1 MSTRFSVMLPTLVEP
16 GGRRPYRAMFE
27 FAELLDELGYHMAT
41 VAHHSFTPGEAD
53 PSAPFVVLGAIAS
66 RTERLRLGTGIYLAA
81 LHHPAT
87 VAEQAATLDQVSGGR
102 AVLGV
107 AVGYR
112 PYEYEGFGLDFTTRG
127 RRLEESLTIIRN
139 AWEAGTYGFEGEH
152 FAMPDVDVAPPC
164 VQQPHVPVLVG
175 GSAPAALSRAA
186 RLGDGWF
193 ALPQEALPQMA
204 EQVDM
209 YRRACAEAGRE
220 PYVVLMRNAWVAD
233 DAATVADEW
242 MGAMVRFH
250 QMYSDARAAG
260 ESGDVVL
267 ERLLGG
273 EDVAF
278 SEYVRGR
285 SIAGSPAMCIEEI
298 QRWNDAI
305 APDEYSLIFGGS
317 TEEARL
323 RRAVTQFA
331 TEVMG
336 AFTRGE
342 P

>member
-1 MSTRFSVMLPTLVEP
+1 MLPTLVDP
-16 GGRRPYRAMFE
+16 GEARPYRAMFE
-27 FAELLDELGYHMAT
+27 FAELLDRLGYHMAT
-41 VAHHSFTPGEAD
+41 VAHHSFTPAEAD

-112 PYEYEGFGLDFTTRG
+112 PYEFEGFGLDFTTRG
-127 RRLEESLTIIRN
+127 RRLEESLRVMRS
-139 AWEAGTYGFEGEH
+139 AWETGTYGSDGEH
-152 FAMPDVDVAPPC
+152 FAMPEVEVAPPC
-164 VQQPHVPVLVG
+164 VQQPHVPILVG

-193 ALPQEALPQMA
+193 ALPQEALNQMA
-204 EQVDM
+204 DQVAL
-209 YRRACAEAGRE
+209 YRQACVEAGRE
-220 PYVVLMRNAWVAD
+220 PYVVLMRNAWIAD
-233 DAATVADEW
+233 DAATVAHEW

-267 ERLLGG
+267 ERLLAG
-273 EDVAF
+273 DDIAF
-278 SEYVRGR
+278 ADYVRGR

-298 QRWNDAI
+298 RRWNDAI

-323 RRAVTQFA
+323 RSAVEQFA
-331 TEVMG
+331 AEVMP
-336 AFTRGE
+336 AFTDGRS
-342 P
+342 